1 MGAMRE
7 DLLTNYGR
15 MPVIRPLPVKP
26 PDRRLRGK
34 KPRYQLLNM
43 YRFDDES
50 GREWT
55 IRPGYVYD
63 GASIPTLT
71 GLTWVATYSKFD
83 PRVMRAALVHDYF
96 CDTRPPKLN
105 YLQAADLFH
114 KMLLE
119 DGAGKWKARTMVRA
133 VKMFGPKWE

>member
-1 MGAMRE
+1 MGSMRE
-7 DLLTNYGR
+7 DLLSTYGR
-15 MPVIRPLPVKP
+15 MPVIRPMPTK
-26 PDRRLRGK
+26 RGEE
-34 KPRYQLLNM
+34 PRYQLLNV

-96 CDTRPPKLN
+96 CDTRPPDFN

-114 KMLLE
+114 RMLLE
-119 DGAGKWKARTMVRA
+119 DGASEWKARAMVRA